1 MKTKIHFAFL
11 LVLVFIGF
19 QTCDHSKTVIIDK
32 KPQFIGEN
40 IPLTELPNEVNQE
53 VIRIGE
59 LNKVE
64 NLDPLF
70 ASNNGE
76 LRILNLVYESLVSLD
91 NQGNI
96 RPGIANSWK
105 ISPDSLVYEFYLGD
119 KHFHDSDLF
128 LNGLGRSIL
137 ADDIRFVFERMAQAQ
152 VPPAT
157 ARLFW
162 AIRGLDSYFH
172 EQHEIY
178 YAQKRSLSTITGIE
192 TPDSKTVIF
201 RLDYK
206 DASFLKKLTKPQ
218 ISIYPKESVASTSIS
233 ISNWPIGSNKWKFSG
248 LFRDSIIT
256 LKPVNQ
262 STNLTTEIKRK
273 RIEFYFF
280 ASEVALYKKFFLN
293 EIDVVPEL
301 GPQLSKAILKQ
312 DGTINEVYK
321 EQFSL
326 FNSVSTE
333 PYFIFFNPRNRF
345 GVQFDDANYLL
356 LKSNLK
362 ESATDSPIFERI
374 IFSNPQSN
382 KTDLKSIQVFAKG
395 QTPPVRLSLAFNNDP
410 IALELMR
417 LFYHSISDNFDV
429 VLLNSP
435 ISGRE
440 TVYYVRT
447 SNSTSIDG
455 KLLAQIFVKRSGL
468 QKSDKVYA
476 EFSSEPWWLHIDT
489 K

>member
-1 MKTKIHFAFL
+1 MRIKIHFAFL
-11 LVLVFIGF
+11 IALFFVGF
-19 QTCDHSKTVIIDK
+19 FACDTSKTVIIDK
-32 KPQFIGEN
+32 KPTFIGESV
-40 IPLTELPNEVNQE
+40 PLIELPNEVNQE

-91 NQGNI
+91 KQGNI
-96 RPGIANSWK
+96 RPGVANAWK
-105 ISPDSLVYEFYLGD
+105 ISPDSLTYEFYLGD

-137 ADDIRFVFERMAQAQ
+137 AEDIRFVFERMGQAQ
-152 VPPAT
+152 VPTTT

-162 AIRGLDSYFH
+162 AIRGMDSYFY

-178 YAQKRSLSTITGIE
+178 NAQKRSLKTISGIE

-206 DASFLKKLTKPQ
+206 DASFLRNLAKPQ
-218 ISIYPKESVASTSIS
+218 VSIYPKELVSSPSLS

-256 LKPVNQ
+256 LRPVNQ

-280 ASEVALYKKFFLN
+280 ESEVALYKKFFLN
-293 EIDVVPEL
+293 EIDLVPEL

-312 DGTINEVYK
+312 DGTINDVYK
-321 EQFSL
+321 EQFNL
-326 FNSVSTE
+326 FNSVSSE

-345 GVQFDDANYLL
+345 GVQYDDANYLL

-362 ESATDSPIFERI
+362 ENATNSPIFDRI
-374 IFSNPQSN
+374 IFSNPQTPN
-382 KTDLKSIQVFAKG
+382 TDLKTIQIFAKNKG
-395 QTPPVRLSLAFNNDP
+395 VSERITLGFNNDP

-417 LFYHSISDNFDV
+417 IFYHSLANDYNA

-440 TVYYVRT
+440 TVYYVRK
-447 SNSTSIDG
+447 SNSNSVEG

-468 QKSDKVYA
+468 QKSDKIYA
-476 EFSSEPWWLHIDT
+476 EFSSEPWWLQIDT